1 MPHGTYQPDRKDW
14 LIQVGPHVLTP
25 ASPGPPGADWQL
37 AGVWSLTYGPLG
49 ECRYGEL
56 GLTADPGL
64 MLDSYPIKIYEYPPY
79 ERSPD
84 FRGVVG
90 VTRGNRTPELGA
102 YTLALIGEGDL
113 DADGL
118 AVYSAYT
125 KVDAGLGLTP
135 RPDETV
141 AAFHERILEPWGD
154 GGWGVRGDGA
164 KVVGRPSGGPVF
176 TEAQVHGYTSSGQQ
190 RRDYV
195 TETSAS
201 PGDRWKRLYD
211 TRALPLPYAP
221 RRYAAAA
228 ADNLTLPDTETPA
241 PVSYTTNALPYAAP
255 LDISFDNQPHQPV
268 TGDWP
273 NASSTTRF
281 VLISVPLSAIVRGS
295 AGWEGA
301 VDATYS
307 LKALSVVLGATLTNF
322 NGPITAYLGND
333 FSSNDYDVVQTNGD
347 LEVTAQHWISA
358 SDTANDPQGALSTVI
373 SARAAF
379 AYARS
384 FGPGPGQPPPQEWAV
399 QIVPE
404 ADFLETVYQTL
415 NGGTYWWKI
424 ALTLTARAHSYRY
437 TRKANAD
444 TSKPENQYAK
454 VYRQD
459 GRYQFNVRADAPA
472 MVQDKLVAMIPPDN
486 YPPGWDAPSV
496 SAPTH
501 QGEVPGVLWPPA
513 RVGELY
519 VTEARTIRTHD
530 RQWTEIQTG
539 ARQTQKL
546 LSSEARLKTAIDNR
560 DGQGGAW

>member
-14 LIQVGPHVLTP
+14 LIQVGPYVLTP

-56 GLTADPGL
+56 GCTADPGL
-64 MLDSYPIKIYEYPPY
+64 LLDSYPIEIYEYPPY
-79 ERSPD
+79 ERTPD
-84 FRGVVG
+84 FQGVVG

-102 YTLALIGEGDL
+102 YTLALIAEGDL

-118 AVYSAYT
+118 AIYSEYT
-125 KVDAGLGLTP
+125 KLDAGLGLTP
-135 RPDETV
+135 KPDETV
-141 AAFHERILEPWGD
+141 AAYHERILEPWGD

-211 TRALPLPYAP
+211 VRALPLPYAP
-221 RRYAAAA
+221 RRYAPAGTDKLVLPGIEETAPISSGAAQPEILWEHDHEQPGPVESTSAFPPPTVQSQEYHLSVPISALVA
-228 ADNLTLPDTETPA
+228 ASAGREGAENAEYDLKGLHVVAAVSQGPNYFGASALYGDATFDAFYYNFTTTPA
-241 PVSYTTNALPYAAP
+241 AL
-255 LDISFDNQPHQPV
+255 DV
-268 TGDWP
+268 T
-273 NASSTTRF
+273 
-281 VLISVPLSAIVRGS
+281 V
-295 AGWEGA
+295 
-301 VDATYS
+301 
-307 LKALSVVLGATLTNF
+307 K
-322 NGPITAYLGND
+322 
-333 FSSNDYDVVQTNGD
+333 
-347 LEVTAQHWISA
+347 HWISPTA
-358 SDTANDPQGALSTVI
+358 SGVDPADALSTVI
-373 SARAAF
+373 TGRAGLDLIHPL
-379 AYARS
+379 S
-384 FGPGPGQPPPQEWAV
+384 SIPPMPQDWAV
-399 QIVPE
+399 QITPE
-404 ADFLETVYQTL
+404 EDFLTNLYMSL
-415 NGGTYWWKI
+415 NGGVYFWKVV
-424 ALTLTARAHSYRY
+424 LTIRTQAWQARY
-437 TRKANAD
+437 TRKTVDFKAPYEFALW
-444 TSKPENQYAK
+444 ENGSWSGK
-454 VYRQD
+454 LSLS
-459 GRYQFNVRADAPA
+459 APS
-472 MVQDKLVAMIPPDN
+472 MIVDKLVDAIPPDN

-501 QGEVPGVLWPPA
+501 QGEVPGLLWPPA

-546 LSSEARLKTAIDNR
+546 LPSEARLKTAIDNR

>member
-14 LIQVGPHVLTP
+14 LIQVGPYVLTP

-56 GLTADPGL
+56 GCTADPGL
-64 MLDSYPIKIYEYPPY
+64 LLDSYPIELYEHPPY
-79 ERSPD
+79 ERTPD

-102 YTLALIGEGDL
+102 YTLALVGEGDL

-118 AVYSAYT
+118 AIYSEYT
-125 KVDAGLGLTP
+125 KLGAGMGLTP
-135 RPDETV
+135 KPDETV

-221 RRYAAAA
+221 RRYAPAGT
-228 ADNLTLPDTETPA
+228 DNLLLPDVETPT
-241 PVSYTTNALPYAAP
+241 PLSYTTNPLPYAAP
-255 LDISFDNQPHQPV
+255 LDLSFDNQPVVEV
-268 TGDWP
+268 TGGWP
-273 NASSTTRF
+273 EPSAETRNYL
-281 VLISVPLSAIVRGS
+281 VSIPLSAVVRGS

-301 VDATYS
+301 QGAEYS
-307 LKALSVVLGATLTNF
+307 LQALSVVLGATLTSFYGPIDAVIGVNF
-322 NGPITAYLGND
+322 N
-333 FSSNDYDVVQTNGD
+333 SSDYDVVRTPGG
-347 LEVTAQHWISA
+347 LEVTAQHWISRNA
-358 SDTANDPQGALSTVI
+358 QGSDPDIAISTVI

-379 AYARS
+379 AYPRS

-415 NGGTYWWKI
+415 NGGTYWWKV
-424 ALTLTARAHSYRY
+424 ALKILATPHSYRY

-444 TSKPENQYAK
+444 TSKPGNQYAR

-459 GRYQFNVRADAPA
+459 GRYQFDVRFDAPK
-472 MVQDKLVAMIPPDN
+472 MVQDKLVDAIPPDN

-496 SAPTH
+496 SAPTF

-513 RVGELY
+513 RVGALY
-519 VTEARTIRTHD
+519 VTEARTIRTHE
-530 RQWTEIQTG
+530 RQWTELQTG

-560 DGQGGAW
+560 QGQGGAW